1 MKELFSQVLNMSMTA
16 SVMIVLVILARLA
29 LKRAP
34 KIYSYVLWSVVL
46 VRLLCPVSLPSPVS
60 LLGMLDAP
68 VAENVGLTTSV
79 AYIQPETAFRMG
91 LPSEQAESQVQPE
104 AEVSEPLETNKVDR
118 KDTIS
123 LPDVLAV
130 VWLTGAVCLYLLCV
144 GNYLRFRRK
153 LRCAWKLD
161 SNVYLLDHIDTAF
174 AAGFFS
180 PKIYLPSDLPK
191 DQTAYIVAHERCHIR
206 RLDPLTRL
214 LAFTAVCLHW
224 FNPLVWLAFVLSGKD
239 MEMSCDEAVIRQ
251 LGPGIR
257 SAYSQSLLNLAA
269 GSHLFPGAPL
279 AFGEGDTGS
288 RIRNLAAWR
297 KPRIGGSIL
306 CLVLSLAILAACGLN
321 PEHPTADSPATV
333 SNPLPEWTEEE
344 AMARCQE
351 VLEQVQSSEGYQIL
365 IYQENL
371 GDLALN
377 ETSMGSFWKS
387 GDNWLSMYRIP
398 TEPPHSIFAYLH
410 WDGVYWDNETTGGFD
425 ENGCILWESWKTEE
439 VPEPWLAAFQ
449 WSDEKISQLSME
461 DTSQQRIVRL
471 TVSEPYVEGEWITE
485 AGYSVDFVFNR
496 DSTFSHVITHT
507 QNFSE
512 QEGEFGYNR
521 TMYIQT
527 LDTSA
532 VTADI
537 EAYRDGKKPAMTRIQ
552 PEELAHAKASIG
564 KDITEF
570 TNMDG
575 SASFQIADA
584 LPDPPE
590 GKILTATPRL
600 VTEDEVKEIEKRLF
614 PEEAQ
619 TEIYVS
625 ADQFSIYLSGS
636 QPLQWEV
643 PTQEQI
649 AAAKADAQ
657 NILDSIGIGQWRVTS
672 AEVIQYGSE
681 NAPEYGI
688 LVQAAQMLQELE
700 LTVEENWSLGAT
712 DTNAWLRFTPDGTLV
727 DIGCWSPLQV
737 TEESSVEILDPDT
750 LLEKAKS
757 VLASYPAIQTF
768 GKPAEYTV
776 EITDIVWGSTLTGV
790 DAQTGAY
797 RYVPSLIFRG
807 EIQFQSPE
815 GQYLFSQVLGTKN
828 RLILNAL
835 DGSILY
841 TGLPE

>member
-1 MKELFSQVLNMSMTA
+1 M
-16 SVMIVLVILARLA
+16 
-29 LKRAP
+29 
-34 KIYSYVLWSVVL
+34 
-46 VRLLCPVSLPSPVS
+46 
-60 LLGMLDAP
+60 
-68 VAENVGLTTSV
+68 
-79 AYIQPETAFRMG
+79 
-91 LPSEQAESQVQPE
+91 
-104 AEVSEPLETNKVDR
+104 
-118 KDTIS
+118 
-123 LPDVLAV
+123 
-130 VWLTGAVCLYLLCV
+130 
-144 GNYLRFRRK
+144 
-153 LRCAWKLD
+153 WK
-161 SNVYLLDHIDTAF
+161 
-174 AAGFFS
+174 
-180 PKIYLPSDLPK
+180 
-191 DQTAYIVAHERCHIR
+191 
-206 RLDPLTRL
+206 
-214 LAFTAVCLHW
+214 
-224 FNPLVWLAFVLSGKD
+224 
-239 MEMSCDEAVIRQ
+239 
-251 LGPGIR
+251 
-257 SAYSQSLLNLAA
+257 
-269 GSHLFPGAPL
+269 
-279 AFGEGDTGS
+279 
-288 RIRNLAAWR
+288 
-297 KPRIGGSIL
+297 
-306 CLVLSLAILAACGLN
+306 
-321 PEHPTADSPATV
+321 
-333 SNPLPEWTEEE
+333 
-344 AMARCQE
+344 
-351 VLEQVQSSEGYQIL
+351 
-365 IYQENL
+365 
-371 GDLALN
+371 
-377 ETSMGSFWKS
+377 
-387 GDNWLSMYRIP
+387 
-398 TEPPHSIFAYLH
+398 
-410 WDGVYWDNETTGGFD
+410 
-425 ENGCILWESWKTEE
+425 
-439 VPEPWLAAFQ
+439 
-449 WSDEKISQLSME
+449 
-461 DTSQQRIVRL
+461 
-471 TVSEPYVEGEWITE
+471 
-485 AGYSVDFVFNR
+485 

-521 TMYIQT
+521 TMCIQT
-527 LDTSA
+527 LDASA

-727 DIGCWSPLQV
+727 DIGCWSPFQV

>member
-16 SVMIVLVILARLA
+16 SVMIVLVILARFA

-46 VRLLCPVSLPSPVS
+46 FRLLCPVSLPSPLS
-60 LLGMLDAP
+60 LLGALDTP
-68 VAENVGLTTSV
+68 VTKNVGLTTSV
-79 AYIQPETAFRMG
+79 SYIQPETAFR
-91 LPSEQAESQVQPE
+91 LVRPPEQAENQVQPGE
-104 AEVSEPLETNKVDR
+104 GVPAPLATNKTDR

-130 VWLTGAVCLYLLCV
+130 VWLTGAGSLYLLGI

-153 LRCAWKLD
+153 LRYAWKQEE
-161 SNVYLLDHIDTAF
+161 NVYRIDHIDTAF
-174 AAGFFS
+174 AVGLFS
-180 PKIYLPSDLPK
+180 PKIYLPSDLPA
-191 DQTAYIVAHERCHIR
+191 DQAAYILAHERCHIR
-206 RLDPLTRL
+206 RLDLVTRH
-214 LAFTAVCLHW
+214 LAFAAVCLHW
-224 FNPLVWLAFVLSGKD
+224 FNPLVWLAFILSGKD
-239 MEMSCDEAVIRQ
+239 MEMSCDEAVVRQ

-257 SAYSQSLLNLAA
+257 GAYSQSLLNLAA
-269 GSHLFPGAPL
+269 GKRLFPGAPL

-297 KPRIGGSIL
+297 KPKIGGSIL

-321 PEHPTADSPATV
+321 PEHSAADSPATV
-333 SNPLPEWTEEE
+333 SDPLPEWTEEE

-365 IYQENL
+365 TYQENL

-377 ETSMGSFWKS
+377 ETSMASFWKS
-387 GDNWLSMYRIP
+387 GDNWLSMNRIP
-398 TEPPHSIFAYLH
+398 TAPPDNIFAYLY
-410 WDGVYWDNETTGGFD
+410 WDGVYWDNERTTGFD
-425 ENGCILWESWKTEE
+425 ENGYILWESWKTQE
-439 VPEPWLAAFQ
+439 VPEPWLASFQ
-449 WSDEKISQLSME
+449 WSNEKISQLSID
-461 DTSQQRIVRL
+461 DTAQQRIVHL

-507 QNFSE
+507 QDSSE
-512 QEGEFGYNR
+512 EDGEFAHNR
-521 TMYIQT
+521 TMYIQS
-527 LDTSA
+527 LDASA
-532 VTADI
+532 VTEDM
-537 EAYRDGKKPAMTRIQ
+537 EAYFDGTKPAMTRIQ
-552 PEELAHAKASIG
+552 PEELAQAKASIG

-584 LPDPPE
+584 LPEPPE
-590 GKILTATPRL
+590 GKILTAKPRL

-619 TEIYVS
+619 TEIYIS
-625 ADQFSIYLSGS
+625 TDQFSIYLTGS

-657 NILDSIGIGQWRVTS
+657 SILDSIGIGQWRVTS

-737 TEESSVEILDPDT
+737 IEESSVKILDPDT

-776 EITDIVWGSTLTGV
+776 EITDIVWGSSLTSV
-790 DAQTGAY
+790 DPQTGAY
-797 RYVPSLIFRG
+797 QYAPSLIFRG
-807 EIQFQSPE
+807 EIQFHGPE

-835 DGSILY
+835 DGSVLY

>member
-16 SVMIVLVILARLA
+16 SVMIVLVILARFA

-46 VRLLCPVSLPSPVS
+46 FRLLCPVSLPSPLS
-60 LLGMLDAP
+60 LLGALDTP
-68 VAENVGLTTSV
+68 VTKNVGLTTSV
-79 AYIQPETAFRMG
+79 SYIQPETAFR
-91 LPSEQAESQVQPE
+91 LVRPPEQAENQVQPGE
-104 AEVSEPLETNKVDR
+104 GVPAPLATNKTDR

-130 VWLTGAVCLYLLCV
+130 VWLTGAGSLYLLGI

-153 LRCAWKLD
+153 LRYAWKQEE
-161 SNVYLLDHIDTAF
+161 NVYRIDHIDTAF
-174 AAGFFS
+174 AVGLFS
-180 PKIYLPSDLPK
+180 PKIYLPSDLPA
-191 DQTAYIVAHERCHIR
+191 DQAAYILAHERCHIR
-206 RLDPLTRL
+206 RLDLVTRH
-214 LAFTAVCLHW
+214 LAFAAVCLHW
-224 FNPLVWLAFVLSGKD
+224 FNPLVWLAFILSGKD

-257 SAYSQSLLNLAA
+257 GAYSQSLLNLAA
-269 GSHLFPGAPL
+269 GKRLFPGAPL

-297 KPRIGGSIL
+297 KPKIGGSIL

-321 PEHPTADSPATV
+321 PEHSAADSPATV
-333 SNPLPEWTEEE
+333 SDPLPEWAEEE

-365 IYQENL
+365 TYQENL

-377 ETSMGSFWKS
+377 ETSMASFWKS
-387 GDNWLSMYRIP
+387 GNNWLSMNRIP
-398 TEPPHSIFAYLH
+398 TAPPDNIFAYLY
-410 WDGVYWDNETTGGFD
+410 WDGVYWDNERTTGFD
-425 ENGCILWESWKTEE
+425 ENGYILWESWKTQE
-439 VPEPWLAAFQ
+439 VPEPWLASFQ
-449 WSDEKISQLSME
+449 WSNEKISQLSIE
-461 DTSQQRIVRL
+461 DTAQQRIVHL
-471 TVSEPYVEGEWITE
+471 TVSEPYVEGEWTTE
-485 AGYSVDFVFNR
+485 AGYSVDFVFNS

-507 QNFSE
+507 QDSSE
-512 QEGEFGYNR
+512 EDGEFAHNR
-521 TMYIQT
+521 TMYIQS
-527 LDTSA
+527 LDASA
-532 VTADI
+532 VTEDM
-537 EAYRDGKKPAMTRIQ
+537 EAYFDGTKPAMTRIQ
-552 PEELAHAKASIG
+552 PEELAQAKASIG

-570 TNMDG
+570 TNIDG
-575 SASFQIADA
+575 SASFQIEDA
-584 LPDPPE
+584 LPEPPE
-590 GKILTATPRL
+590 GKILTAKPRV
-600 VTEDEVKEIEKRLF
+600 VTEEEAKEIEKRLF

-619 TEIYVS
+619 TDVHVS
-625 ADQFSIYLSGS
+625 PDFFSVSLSGI
-636 QPLQWEV
+636 QPLQWKV

-657 NILDSIGIGQWRVTS
+657 SILDSIGIGQWRVTS

-737 TEESSVEILDPDT
+737 TEESGVETLDPDT

-776 EITDIVWGSTLTGV
+776 EITDIVWGSSLTGV
-790 DAQTGAY
+790 DPQTGAY
-797 RYVPSLIFRG
+797 QYAPSLIFRG
-807 EIQFQSPE
+807 EIQFHGPE

-835 DGSILY
+835 DGSVLY

>member
-1 MKELFSQVLNMSMTA
+1 MEELFSQVLNMSMTA
-16 SVMIVLVILARLA
+16 SVMIVLVILARLV
-29 LKRAP
+29 LRRAP

-46 VRLLCPVSLPSPVS
+46 FRLLCPVSLPSPVS

-68 VAENVGLTTSV
+68 VTENVGLTTSV
-79 AYIQPETAFRMG
+79 AYIQPETAFRMVR
-91 LPSEQAESQVQPE
+91 PPEQAESQVQPE
-104 AEVSEPLETNKVDR
+104 VEISEPLETNKIDR

-130 VWLTGAVCLYLLCV
+130 IWLTGAGCLLLLGV
-144 GNYLRFRRK
+144 GNYLRFRRR

-161 SNVYLLDHIDTAF
+161 GNVYLLDHMDTAF
-174 AAGFFS
+174 VAGFFS

-257 SAYSQSLLNLAA
+257 GAYSQSLLNLAA
-269 GSHLFPGAPL
+269 GRRLFPGAPL

-297 KPRIGGSIL
+297 KPKIGISIL

-321 PEHPTADSPATV
+321 PEHSAEDSSAPAST
-333 SNPLPEWTEEE
+333 SLSAWTEEE
-344 AMARCQE
+344 AMARCRE

-365 IYQENL
+365 TYQENL
-371 GDLALN
+371 GDLAVN
-377 ETSMGSFWKS
+377 DTSMASFWKS
-387 GDNWLSMYRIP
+387 GDNWLSMNRIP
-398 TEPPHSIFAYLH
+398 TAPPDNIFAYLY
-410 WDGVYWDNETTGGFD
+410 WDGVYWDNERTTGFD
-425 ENGCILWESWKTEE
+425 EKGCILWESWKTQEA
-439 VPEPWLAAFQ
+439 PEPWLAAFQ
-449 WSDEKISQLSME
+449 WSDAIISQLSME
-461 DTSQQRIVRL
+461 DTSQQRIVHL
-471 TVSEPYVEGEWITE
+471 IISEPYTVGELTTE
-485 AGYSVDFVFNR
+485 PGYSVDFVFNA

-507 QNFSE
+507 KDSGDE
-512 QEGEFGYNR
+512 EGEFAHNR
-521 TMYIQT
+521 TMYIQS
-527 LDTSA
+527 LDASA
-532 VTADI
+532 VMADM
-537 EAYRDGKKPAMTRIQ
+537 EAYFNGTKPAMTRIQ
-552 PEELAHAKASIG
+552 PEELAQGKVSIG
-564 KDITEF
+564 RDITEF
-570 TNMDG
+570 TNIDG
-575 SASFQIADA
+575 SASFQIEDA
-584 LPDPPE
+584 LPEPPD
-590 GKILTATPRL
+590 GKILTAKPR
-600 VTEDEVKEIEKRLF
+600 VITVEEAKEIEKRLF

-619 TEIYVS
+619 TDVHVS
-625 ADQFSIYLSGS
+625 PDFFSVSLSGI
-636 QPLQWEV
+636 QPLQWKI

-657 NILDSIGIGQWRVTS
+657 DILDSIGIGQWTVTS
-672 AEVIQYGSE
+672 TEVVQYGSE

-688 LVQAAQMLQELE
+688 LVQAAQLLQGLE
-700 LTVEENWSLGAT
+700 LTSEGNWRLGGE
-712 DTNAWLRFTPDGTLV
+712 DTGAWLHFTPDGTLV
-727 DIGCWSPLQV
+727 EIGCCSPLQV
-737 TEESSVEILDPDT
+737 TEESGVETLDPDI

-776 EITDIVWGSTLTGV
+776 EITDIVWGATLTGV

-797 RYVPSLIFRG
+797 QYVPSLIFRG
-807 EIQFQSPE
+807 DIQFQGPE
-815 GQYLFSQVLGTKN
+815 GQFLFSQVPGTKN
-828 RLILNAL
+828 RLVLNAL